1 MTNMENWA
9 KERINGN
16 YCSQA
21 ATRYVIKLKQ
31 ERLGNNPKGFLSF
44 MEPEQNLVVQ
54 QDVMLQRVS
63 METAHLRDVLG
74 NV

>member
-1 MTNMENWA
+1 
-9 KERINGN
+9 
-16 YCSQA
+16 
-21 ATRYVIKLKQ
+21 
-31 ERLGNNPKGFLSF
+31 